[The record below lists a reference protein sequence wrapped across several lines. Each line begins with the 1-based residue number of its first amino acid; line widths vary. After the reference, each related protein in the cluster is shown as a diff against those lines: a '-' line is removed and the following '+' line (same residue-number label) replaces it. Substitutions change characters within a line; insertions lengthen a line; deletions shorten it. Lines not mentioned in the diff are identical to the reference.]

1 MLKYFLSRQFAGF
14 LLVGG
19 SAAFLHWIARIL
31 LSLTMPYAWAVFF
44 AYGVGM
50 GIAFALNSWYV
61 FPKSD
66 KPVRKQARDFLA
78 INLLFLPV
86 VWIASLLL
94 KQWLIGQGV
103 VRYPEEIAHAIA
115 ITLPV
120 MATFLFY
127 KFFAFRENY
136 YG

>member
-1 MLKYFLSRQFAGF
+1 
-14 LLVGG
+14 
-19 SAAFLHWIARIL
+19 
-31 LSLTMPYAWAVFF
+31 MPYAWAVFF

-103 VRYPEEIAHAIA
+103 MRHPEEIAHAIA